1 MFKRILATLGLCA
14 LCASPAIT
22 AHAAVYV
29 EDVSGNVNEY
39 DSVPA
44 LSLTGNIHVEYAVG
58 VVTDSDGCG
67 AILYSTDG
75 ITAPYCYINYAPI
88 ATTTGEMVQTF
99 FYYAAD
105 DCGEWED
112 NIIYRVDITND

>member
-1 MFKRILATLGLCA
+1 MFKQILATLGLCA

-22 AHAAVYV
+22 ARAAVYV
-29 EDVSGNVNEY
+29 EDVSGNVQEY

-44 LSLTGNIHVEYAVG
+44 LTMFGNIHVEYAVG
-58 VVTDSDGCG
+58 IVTDSDGRG
-67 AILYSTDG
+67 AVIYSTDG
-75 ITAPYCYINYAPI
+75 ITPYSYINYAPI
-88 ATTTGEMVQTF
+88 PCQTGDVVQSF

-105 DCGEWED
+105 SDGEWED